1 MVLSEGFELGLA
13 FISTSLP
20 AVFGL
25 RPSGTTTPP
34 ATKAAVRRAT
44 TRRCS
49 LAASRRCAPVSCGG
63 CSGAGRGRRVT
74 SAGVAKARNQ
84 SVIARARPRPALLS
98 FPSGLPWRPMQS
110 RKISTAFIPPSVAVP
125 AAEPTRKLLIE
136 LMLLPSL
143 RFLPPLFTRAA
154 LFSTSAPSP
163 AHRDAQA
170 LSSTGRRAAARAA
183 RNI

>member
-1 MVLSEGFELGLA
+1 
-13 FISTSLP
+13 
-20 AVFGL
+20 
-25 RPSGTTTPP
+25 
-34 ATKAAVRRAT
+34 
-44 TRRCS
+44 
-49 LAASRRCAPVSCGG
+49 
-63 CSGAGRGRRVT
+63 VT
-74 SAGVAKARNQ
+74 SPGVAKARNQ
-84 SVIARARPRPALLS
+84 SVIAQLSVRVALAAHAVEEDLHG
-98 FPSGLPWRPMQS
+98 FH
-110 RKISTAFIPPSVAVP
+110 PPSVAVP